1 MKIKTIDRHFYMK
14 LAEKL
19 NDIRISK
26 CKTFREMS
34 EDTGLSR
41 TALDNFFLG
50 RTKANDEKFD
60 LICDSLEVNPSAV
73 INSVFYQ

>member
-50 RTKANDEKFD
+50 RVKASDEKFE
-60 LICDSLEVNPSAV
+60 LICNSLDIEPNII
-73 INSVFYQ
+73 INLTLCH